1 MVGHRGAGGNGP
13 SRGHAGRMHR
23 ENTVASFA
31 AAAAAGADAV
41 ELDVQLT
48 ADGVPVVWHDDFVY
62 YRERAKAGA
71 GDRDFSRAAVS
82 DFTLAQWRERVGGDA
97 AAGRP
102 SAQLGRPFSHG
113 AAAEPWDA
121 LVEGHLPTLEEALA
135 AVDPTTG
142 LLWDLELKFC
152 EARSDARRGEGLEG
166 EEAWAAYTRLAAEA
180 THAVAARSGHAVM
193 YSSFDPDACMA
204 ARAVAPDEVAVLM
217 LTDASHC
224 PAGGH
229 ADARRCSLAAATAF
243 VDAHGLDGMV
253 AEVLALQKDPS
264 FCKWGS
270 EARGRWLL
278 TYGNANN
285 VRVMPTQRAA
295 LAKTSLC
302 FCADDLFPIAVP

>member
-1 MVGHRGAGGNGP
+1 M
-13 SRGHAGRMHR
+13 
-23 ENTVASFA
+23 
-31 AAAAAGADAV
+31 
-41 ELDVQLT
+41 DVL
-48 ADGVPVVWHDDFVY
+48 
-62 YRERAKAGA
+62 
-71 GDRDFSRAAVS
+71 
-82 DFTLAQWRERVGGDA
+82 
-97 AAGRP
+97 
-102 SAQLGRPFSHG
+102 

-166 EEAWAAYTRLAAEA
+166 EEAWAAYTRLAAEV
-180 THAVAARSGHAVM
+180 THAVAARSGHTVM

-224 PAGGH
+224 PKGGH

-302 FCADDLFPIAVP
+302 FCADDLFPIAVL

>member
-1 MVGHRGAGGNGP
+1 M
-13 SRGHAGRMHR
+13 
-23 ENTVASFA
+23 
-31 AAAAAGADAV
+31 
-41 ELDVQLT
+41 
-48 ADGVPVVWHDDFVY
+48 
-62 YRERAKAGA
+62 
-71 GDRDFSRAAVS
+71 
-82 DFTLAQWRERVGGDA
+82 
-97 AAGRP
+97 
-102 SAQLGRPFSHG
+102 
-113 AAAEPWDA
+113 
-121 LVEGHLPTLEEALA
+121 EGHLPTLEEALA

-152 EARSDARRGEGLEG
+152 E
-166 EEAWAAYTRLAAEA
+166 
-180 THAVAARSGHAVM
+180 ARSGHAVM

-224 PAGGH
+224 PKGGH

-302 FCADDLFPIAVP
+302 FCADDLFPIAVL